1 MLVHSTTTRA
11 VVQIAVAGIL
21 VLLLGIPLLVIV
33 LAAFAGR
40 WNGVWPADPTLSH
53 LTEALA
59 ADNLASIVVSL
70 QTAFIASVLAVLVGT
85 WAALAA
91 RAAGGRAAT
100 VIDSLFHLPA
110 AVPSVVIGLGLL
122 TAFSKPPLT
131 LNGTATI
138 VIIAQTTL
146 VLAFAYSTVA
156 AAAADLNPM
165 LDQVAG
171 SLGAGRLRVLL
182 TIRLPLLLPAIGAA
196 LGLAFALCMG
206 ELGATAMVYPA
217 SWRTLPV
224 SIFTLTDRGN
234 LFLAAA
240 DTLLLIVV
248 TVAVLA
254 LIARIRNRTTVR

>member
-1 MLVHSTTTRA
+1 MLVHSKTARA
-11 VVQIAVAGIL
+11 VVKIAVAVIL
-21 VLLLGIPLLVIV
+21 LLLLGIPLLVIV

-40 WNGVWPADPTLSH
+40 WNGVGPSDPTLSH
-53 LTEALA
+53 LVDALS

-70 QTAFIASVLAVLVGT
+70 QTAFIASVFAVLVGT
-85 WAALAA
+85 WAALAV
-91 RAAGGRAAT
+91 RSAGRRLST
-100 VIDSLFHLPA
+100 VVDSLFHLPA
-110 AVPSVVIGLGLL
+110 AVPSVVVGLGLL
-122 TAFSKPPLT
+122 TTFSKPPLT

-156 AAAADLNPM
+156 AAASNVDPV

-171 SLGAGRLRVLL
+171 SLGASRTRVLV

-224 SIFTLTDRGN
+224 SIFTLTDRGD

-254 LIARIRNRTTVR
+254 LIARVRTRTDVR